1 MDAVAGW
8 LREWGCDAVA
18 WDSFGLFRPGDYI
31 LARLLE
37 LSEAVDAAIIIFS
50 DEDKKWYRKE
60 AQPQPRDNVL
70 IEYGI
75 FASRLGRERTI
86 VCRKGFPKTASDLG
100 GLVFVQFKQLPDD
113 KAKKRLRDWVANLPP
128 LISKARERE
137 HDLRKTENAALPSGV
152 DVRFTLPSDPKR
164 TIAIITGSLRDVRD
178 IDVIVSSENTD
189 LQPARY
195 YDRSMSGTLRY
206 LDAEKKSDLRVRR
219 DAYLES
225 MEAAK
230 HREDVRLPVLVGAV
244 LPASTTGLKAQGV
257 KYVFHAALVEGYVDD
272 GYSAKEEAIQPGI
285 ERCFELFSELG
296 KRKRLESMLFPVF
309 GGGTGGLGPDQIAKH
324 MIPAIQK
331 GMERHPKVK
340 RLALFARV
348 EAHRRALHAAAVAAG
363 WKGRR

>member
-100 GLVFVQFKQLPDD
+100 GLVFVQFRKQLPDD
-113 KAKKRLRDWVANLPP
+113 KAKKRLRDWAANLPP

-137 HDLRKTENAALPSGV
+137 HDLRKTENAALPGV

-195 YDRSMSGTLRY
+195 YDRSMSG
-206 LDAEKKSDLRVRR
+206 
-219 DAYLES
+219 
-225 MEAAK
+225 
-230 HREDVRLPVLVGAV
+230 DVAIFGRG
-244 LPASTTGLKAQGV
+244 
-257 KYVFHAALVEGYVDD
+257 
-272 GYSAKEEAIQPGI
+272 EE
-285 ERCFELFSELG
+285 E
-296 KRKRLESMLFPVF
+296 
-309 GGGTGGLGPDQIAKH
+309 
-324 MIPAIQK
+324 
-331 GMERHPKVK
+331 
-340 RLALFARV
+340 
-348 EAHRRALHAAAVAAG
+348 
-363 WKGRR
+363 